1 MELGGQRR
9 RGGSRIAEE
18 CMASATSAA
27 WRAGTFPNG
36 CETEADWVAAQKRG
50 ITWQQLSD
58 PERQAVSLDAVRLKI
73 EDKNWQREAA
83 ADLRELTTQRDAAL
97 RREDFRQAAELKERL
112 EVVNNRG
119 ANWFDARSGQWR
131 VQDGFDDINAPVW
144 RDRAC

>member
-1 MELGGQRR
+1 
-9 RGGSRIAEE
+9 
-18 CMASATSAA
+18 MASATSAA

-58 PERQAVSLDAVRLKI
+58 PERQAVALDAVRQKV
-73 EDKNWQREAA
+73 EAGDTWTREAD
-83 ADLRELTTQRDAAL
+83 ADVRALTAQRNAAL
-97 RREDFRQAAELKERL
+97 QQGDFRKAETLKTRL
-112 EVVNNRG
+112 ETVTNRS

-131 VQDGFDDINAPVW
+131 VQDGFDDVNAPIW